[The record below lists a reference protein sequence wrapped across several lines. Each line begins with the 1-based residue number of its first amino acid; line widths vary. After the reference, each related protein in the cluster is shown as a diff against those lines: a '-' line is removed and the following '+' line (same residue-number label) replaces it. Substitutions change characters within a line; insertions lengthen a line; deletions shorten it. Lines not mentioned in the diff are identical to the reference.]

1 MSFDISMRNGKI
13 SVNGKDYV
21 GRNVKINK
29 DVLIIDGVEQDTL
42 TSKVINISVVGD
54 VEFIKGDCS
63 EVHIQGS
70 CGNVST
76 MSGDVTCADVN
87 GDIKT
92 MSGDVKCGNVT
103 GNIKTMSGDI
113 THK

>member
-1 MSFDISMRNGKI
+1 MSFNISMNNGKVSI
-13 SVNGKDYV
+13 NGKDYV
-21 GRNVKINK
+21 GRSIEINK
-29 DVLIIDGVEQDTL
+29 DIVIIDGIEQDTL
-42 TSKVINISVVGD
+42 TSKVINVSVVGD
-54 VEFIKGDCS
+54 VESIKGGCS

-70 CGNVST
+70 CGSVST

-92 MSGDVKCGNVT
+92 MSGDIKCGNVT

-113 THK
+113 TRK